1 MACRSNLTRTHAF
14 CENFHVWK
22 LIIMVGCL
30 VAPYVPQ
37 FVKNGKILQWK
48 KFWKQYWLTNNSI
61 QQMWILDR
69 QFRRVFTLLTSS
81 YILWGQSKL
90 NAFSQDFFYEKIVIR
105 LD

>member
-37 FVKNGKILQWK
+37 SLLKMGNFAIK
-48 KFWKQYWLTNNSI
+48 KGNLKKMLIEKQL
-61 QQMWILDR
+61 
-69 QFRRVFTLLTSS
+69 
-81 YILWGQSKL
+81 
-90 NAFSQDFFYEKIVIR
+90 
-105 LD
+105 